1 MKRHLLLAGA
11 SCRPQQ
17 ARQGRLHASPDNR
30 NGDIVPFNRQ
40 SGAFGEVESR
50 IASTFQ
56 QPPGGRD
63 DWQEMEGC
71 WVLRPPNGL
80 AASSVV
86 YFLGGAFVGAAPQIT
101 YRLFL
106 ELLAAQG
113 CVVRPRLLEQQ
124 SEDCLSGCMGLH
136 ICLE

>member
-1 MKRHLLLAGA
+1 MLNGRLLVAG
-11 SCRPQQ
+11 SSYRQQQ
-17 ARQGRLHASPDNR
+17 ARQGQLHASPDNR
-30 NGDIVPFNRQ
+30 SGDLVPINRQ
-40 SGAFGEVESR
+40 SDAFGEVESR
-50 IASTFQ
+50 IATTFQ

-113 CVVRPRLLEQQ
+113 CVVRPRLPQQ
-124 SEDCLSGCMGLH
+124 H
-136 ICLE
+136 